1 MLGLTNR
8 RGDRPTVVVDTPFHF
23 HHSQVT
29 LSSLTGAVAVPAG
42 GVRAAV
48 DARSRFVART
58 RRCDSARCCR
68 KVNANDNSKRWI
80 TRLVCR

>member
-23 HHSQVT
+23 HHSNVT
-29 LSSLTGAVAVPAG
+29 MKLSDGRRRRAG

-58 RRCDSARCCR
+58 RRCDSARSCR